1 MNAPPS
7 PVSPPAPTSNSS
19 ARVTSPAHG
28 RTPLAKPSMETIIQ
42 RISPPT
48 LPTPTQKFHP
58 NTLTHIKPAAL
69 RAAGSSFF
77 LSFCYLF
84 SFLFVFLFAS
94 IFISLFSLFIC
105 FYFFCLFLLLPSL
118 FLFFCSFL
126 LLFFLLSEF
135 CFFVILFM
143 CYANIRR
150 ILPYVRRN
158 RWPTRGRILQQHAGF
173 CILNDVK
180 ISVRF
185 CAGKQRMEVKKYG
198 KFKQKKKGS
207 AASVI

>member
-1 MNAPPS
+1 MPS
-7 PVSPPAPTSNSS
+7 PVP
-19 ARVTSPAHG
+19 G
-28 RTPLAKPSMETIIQ
+28 RTPPVRPSTVMMAR

-48 LPTPTQKFHP
+48 SPTPTQKLHL
-58 NTLTHIKPAAL
+58 NTH
-69 RAAGSSFF
+69 RACSATRCRLFF
-77 LSFCYLF
+77 L
-84 SFLFVFLFAS
+84 
-94 IFISLFSLFIC
+94 
-105 FYFFCLFLLLPSL
+105 P
-118 FLFFCSFL
+118 
-126 LLFFLLSEF
+126 FFLLSFFFSLCFSLCFYLYFRFFFVCF
-135 CFFVILFM
+135 CFCLLCSYFFILFCYYFFCFLNSVFFVILFM

-150 ILPYVRRN
+150 MLPYVRRN

>member
-1 MNAPPS
+1 M
-7 PVSPPAPTSNSS
+7 
-19 ARVTSPAHG
+19 
-28 RTPLAKPSMETIIQ
+28 
-42 RISPPT
+42 
-48 LPTPTQKFHP
+48 
-58 NTLTHIKPAAL
+58 
-69 RAAGSSFF
+69 FF
-77 LSFCYLF
+77 SLLLSLF
-84 SFLFVFLFAS
+84 LYFRFLFVFIFLFVFA
-94 IFISLFSLFIC
+94 FAFFVHVFFVLFCYYF
-105 FYFFCLFLLLPSL
+105 FYFLNSA
-118 FLFFCSFL
+118 FFF
-126 LLFFLLSEF
+126 
-135 CFFVILFM
+135 ILFM

>member
-1 MNAPPS
+1 
-7 PVSPPAPTSNSS
+7 
-19 ARVTSPAHG
+19 
-28 RTPLAKPSMETIIQ
+28 
-42 RISPPT
+42 
-48 LPTPTQKFHP
+48 
-58 NTLTHIKPAAL
+58 LTHIEPAAL

-126 LLFFLLSEF
+126 LLFFCFLNSAFF
-135 CFFVILFM
+135 CHSFYVL
-143 CYANIRR
+143 CEYS
-150 ILPYVRRN
+150 PYVERG

>member
-1 MNAPPS
+1 M
-7 PVSPPAPTSNSS
+7 
-19 ARVTSPAHG
+19 
-28 RTPLAKPSMETIIQ
+28 
-42 RISPPT
+42 
-48 LPTPTQKFHP
+48 
-58 NTLTHIKPAAL
+58 
-69 RAAGSSFF
+69 
-77 LSFCYLF
+77 
-84 SFLFVFLFAS
+84 
-94 IFISLFSLFIC
+94 
-105 FYFFCLFLLLPSL
+105 
-118 FLFFCSFL
+118 
-126 LLFFLLSEF
+126 LSEF
-135 CFFVILFM
+135 CFFAILFM

-158 RWPTRGRILQQHAGF
+158 RWPTRGKILQQHAGF